1 MEKRLSYRVQR
12 DNRDRQ
18 RQNWQLIP
26 RDAALIQ
33 FVRGALLTS
42 RKCDRYLLDS
52 SYGTPAQSQSM
63 KKGARHQA
71 QSMVLLHREAV

>member
-18 RQNWQLIP
+18 RQDWQRMP
-26 RDAALIQ
+26 RDAALSQ
-33 FVRGALLTS
+33 FVQGAILTS
-42 RKCDRYLLDS
+42 WKCDRHLLDS
-52 SYGTPAQSQSM
+52 SYGTPAQSRSM

-71 QSMVLLHREAV
+71 QSMDLLHREAV